1 MSERASECL
10 YLNMGYHS
18 VPLANNLWALEL
30 AIGHTLRPVENP
42 ARALQ
47 GFWILLQLHFRSDSN
62 KIKQTNKSIEK
73 ISHLVTCLLWRKK
86 EAHDHLQHAFHLS
99 ECYFVHQVLN
109 MIMLVYHVNFSDY
122 FNQIIA
128 IQLEETK
135 KKTWQ
140 HMQKGSLTQ
149 EVTNFPLGIKEFRKW
164 LKKRE
169 KPYPNLFQ
177 TYFQCP
183 GQVIFPTL
191 CTLTVSP
198 NNIQQKRPYLKIK
211 ETYKGTNVFNR
222 YGYHTYSL
230 EDK

>member
-10 YLNMGYHS
+10 YLNMDYLS

-62 KIKQTNKSIEK
+62 KIKQTNKQTNKSIEK
-73 ISHLVTCLLWRKK
+73 ISYLVTCALWRKK

-99 ECYFVHQVLN
+99 ECYFGHQVLN

-122 FNQIIA
+122 FNQFIA

-135 KKTWQ
+135 KK
-140 HMQKGSLTQ
+140 HDNICKKAPS
-149 EVTNFPLGIKEFRKW
+149 
-164 LKKRE
+164 LKKLRTFLWE
-169 KPYPNLFQ
+169 LKNSVNDLKKKKGKSRILTSSKRFFSVPDRLFFQLSAHWPFPQ
-177 TYFQCP
+177 T
-183 GQVIFPTL
+183 IF
-191 CTLTVSP
+191 S
-198 NNIQQKRPYLKIK
+198 KRDHILK
-211 ETYKGTNVFNR
+211 
-222 YGYHTYSL
+222 
-230 EDK
+230 